1 MAWNQQSGYNS
12 YQGYGGGGYTRAPF
26 NPNNGN
32 SPQRSGQRTAYRGGY
47 NNQAPA
53 RKKSGCRIKEGKNG
67 KPCITAWKKTK
78 VAFLTLMACPNNGAN
93 LMAKDGS
100 VITNKKG
107 QEYARWTGTII
118 DRNTGSVST
127 HSCLY
132 NLSTGKLYIPELK
145 MVASPNA
152 NNGGFWGNS
161 FVSRNNRR

>member
-1 MAWNQQSGYNS
+1 MAWNQQFGNNS
-12 YQGYGGGGYTRAPF
+12 YQGRNQGFSSQNY
-26 NPNNGN
+26 
-32 SPQRSGQRTAYRGGY
+32 Q
-47 NNQAPA
+47 QAPYNPGYQNA
-53 RKKSGCRIKEGKNG
+53 PQYRNNRPQRKKSGCRIKEGRNG
-67 KPCITAWKKTK
+67 KPCITAWKKTRS
-78 VAFLTLMACPNNGAN
+78 AFLTLIACPNNGAN

-107 QEYARWTGTII
+107 QEYARWTGTIV
-118 DRNTGSVST
+118 DRNTGSIST